1 MEDIENL
8 NEKTWNIIESY
19 FNDNYLTQLVRHQ
32 LDSYNNFVSYQIRK
46 TIAMFNP
53 IITTCIPNDN
63 ENIAIKIYIT
73 FNNVRL
79 FRPEIYENNGSSK
92 VMFPNDARLRN
103 STYTSKLSGDISIKY
118 EILNKENNTTETI
131 INKIPKIN
139 IGKIPIMVKSD
150 ICVLKQYKI
159 NNECKYDTGGYF
171 IINGSEKTVI
181 AQERSA
187 ENQVFCFN
195 TKKSVSKWS
204 WVSEIRCIHEDQQ
217 ISPKLTSVVMS
228 SNNEEGQTSMYLTHS
243 KIKTPIPIFI
253 VFRAYG
259 IISDKEICNYI
270 LLNLKDNSELLN
282 NLKQCIIDSNSII
295 TQENAIKYISSHIF
309 YSYWNSSPDPS
320 AKIKYTE
327 TILNDDIL
335 VHCNTNKEKALFLG
349 YIINKLL
356 KTSMG
361 IIPETDRDSYINK
374 RIDTCGSLLNN
385 LFRNYFNKM
394 TKDMQKQIKREINN
408 GSWKCKNDYIKIINN
423 TNVYKIIKSS
433 TIENGLKRAL
443 STGDFG
449 LKYNTNKVGV
459 AQVVNRMTYTA
470 TLSHLRRVNT
480 PIDKNGK
487 LIAPRKLHNTTW
499 GFLCPAET
507 PEGQS
512 VGVVK
517 NLSYL
522 THITIP
528 SNKESIYLYLLPKIT
543 LLDDINDICQIHNK
557 VKVIFNGKWCGIS
570 ETPYELYNYL
580 KGIKSQGL
588 ISITTSV
595 VFNYS
600 ELEINI
606 CNLAG
611 RLVRPVFKLGNDI
624 SLFTENLKKVFAD
637 DTVVWNDLLL
647 PFKYDTNIIEYIDP
661 SEQNN
666 LLIAMKLKLL
676 QKSKDNYT
684 HCELHPSS
692 IFGIL
697 ASCIP
702 FPEHNQSPRNTY
714 QCAMGKQAMGVPV
727 TNYNIRMDKTSNVL
741 TYPMRPLVDTR
752 VMNFINLHKIP
763 SGKTV
768 IVAIMTYSGY
778 NQEDSILF
786 NRASIDRGLFAA
798 TIYNTE
804 KDEDKKLFG
813 DIEIRTK
820 PDPKKTK
827 GMKFGIYDKLNNNG
841 IIPDNTFIENRDII
855 MGKIIPIKENRNDNT
870 KVVKYQDHSKIY
882 MTNEDTYID
891 KTVINKS
898 SDGYNICKI
907 KLRAFRK
914 PVIGDKFSSRHGQK
928 GTIGNII
935 EEKDMPFTSC
945 GLKPDIIIN
954 PHAIP
959 SRMTIA
965 QLKETLLGKVL
976 LELGLF
982 GDGTPFEELDINIIR
997 KELLKHNYEQSGNE
1011 LLYNGMTGEQL
1022 ECSIFMG
1029 PCYYQRLKHMVTD
1042 KYHSRSIG
1050 PMVNLT
1056 RQPAE
1061 GRSKDGGLRFG
1072 EMERDCMISHGASK
1086 FTKERIYDSS
1096 DKYTIY
1102 SCNYCGKIAAYNKK
1116 MHIYNCNLCENTVA
1130 FSKINIPYACK
1141 LLFQELTTMN
1151 IFPRIITENTL
1162 TN

>member
-8 NEKTWNIIESY
+8 NENTWNIIESY
-19 FNDNYLTQLVRHQ
+19 FNDNYLNQLIRHQ
-32 LDSYNNFVSYQIRK
+32 LDSYNYFVSYQIKK
-46 TIAMFNP
+46 TILLFNP
-53 IITTCIPNDN
+53 IITKCIPNDN
-63 ENIAIKIYIT
+63 ENIEIKIYIS
-73 FNNVRL
+73 FNNIRL
-79 FRPEIYENNGSSK
+79 FRPEIYETNGSSK
-92 VMFPNDARLRN
+92 IMFPNDARLRN
-103 STYTSKLSGDISIKY
+103 STYTSKLSCDISIKY

-131 INKIPKIN
+131 INQIPKIN
-139 IGKIPIMVKSD
+139 IGKIPIMVNSD
-150 ICVLKQYKI
+150 ICVLKQYKV

-195 TKKSVSKWS
+195 TKKTVTKWS

-228 SNNEEGQTSMYLTHS
+228 SNNQEGQPSMYLTHS

-253 VFRAYG
+253 VFKAYG

-270 LLNLKDNSELLN
+270 LLNLEDNSELLN
-282 NLKQCIIDSNSII
+282 KFKQCIIDSNSII
-295 TQENAIKYISSHIF
+295 SQEEAIKYISANIY
-309 YSYWNSSPDPS
+309 YSYWNNTPDPS
-320 AKIKYTE
+320 AKINYTKS
-327 TILNDDIL
+327 ILKDDIL

-361 IIPETDRDSYINK
+361 IIPETDRDSYVNK

-433 TIENGLKRAL
+433 TIENGIKRAL

-543 LLDDINDICQIHNK
+543 QLDNITDICQIHKK

-570 ETPYELYNYL
+570 ETPYELYTYL
-580 KGIKSQGL
+580 KSIKLQGL
-588 ISITTSV
+588 ISTTTSV

-611 RLVRPVFKLGNDI
+611 RLVRPVFKLGDNI
-624 SLFTENLKKVFAD
+624 SLFTKNLKKVFAD
-637 DTVVWNDLLL
+637 EPIIWNDLLL
-647 PFKYDTNIIEYIDP
+647 PFKYDTSIIEYIDP

-666 LLIAMKLKLL
+666 SLIAMKLKLL
-676 QKSKDNYT
+676 YNSNNNYT

-727 TNYNIRMDKTSNVL
+727 TNYNNRMDKTSNVL

-752 VMNFINLHKIP
+752 VMNFINLP
-763 SGKTV
+763 
-768 IVAIMTYSGY
+768 
-778 NQEDSILF
+778 
-786 NRASIDRGLFAA
+786 
-798 TIYNTE
+798 
-804 KDEDKKLFG
+804 
-813 DIEIRTK
+813 
-820 PDPKKTK
+820 
-827 GMKFGIYDKLNNNG
+827 
-841 IIPDNTFIENRDII
+841 
-855 MGKIIPIKENRNDNT
+855 
-870 KVVKYQDHSKIY
+870 
-882 MTNEDTYID
+882 
-891 KTVINKS
+891 
-898 SDGYNICKI
+898 
-907 KLRAFRK
+907 
-914 PVIGDKFSSRHGQK
+914 
-928 GTIGNII
+928 
-935 EEKDMPFTSC
+935 
-945 GLKPDIIIN
+945 
-954 PHAIP
+954 
-959 SRMTIA
+959 
-965 QLKETLLGKVL
+965 
-976 LELGLF
+976 
-982 GDGTPFEELDINIIR
+982 
-997 KELLKHNYEQSGNE
+997 
-1011 LLYNGMTGEQL
+1011 
-1022 ECSIFMG
+1022 
-1029 PCYYQRLKHMVTD
+1029 
-1042 KYHSRSIG
+1042 
-1050 PMVNLT
+1050 
-1056 RQPAE
+1056 
-1061 GRSKDGGLRFG
+1061 
-1072 EMERDCMISHGASK
+1072 
-1086 FTKERIYDSS
+1086 
-1096 DKYTIY
+1096 
-1102 SCNYCGKIAAYNKK
+1102 
-1116 MHIYNCNLCENTVA
+1116 
-1130 FSKINIPYACK
+1130 
-1141 LLFQELTTMN
+1141 
-1151 IFPRIITENTL
+1151 
-1162 TN
+1162 